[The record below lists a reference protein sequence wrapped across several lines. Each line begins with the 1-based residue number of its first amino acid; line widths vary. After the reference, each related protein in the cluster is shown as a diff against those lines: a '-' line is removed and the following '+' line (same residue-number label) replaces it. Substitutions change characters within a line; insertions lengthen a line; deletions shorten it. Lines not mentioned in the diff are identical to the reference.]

1 MTLLTINLW
10 AQDGY
15 DFPPVSQLPQT
26 DKLPDPWQ
34 FFTSDRRVTT
44 SEDWEE
50 RRSELKK
57 MFSKND
63 PIVTIYPAP
72 PNEILSED
80 YILEVNGK
88 PVDIYL
94 AKIAEVENRPDWTL
108 NPEDVGGPYS
118 FSYFDFS
125 GEVTIKITS
134 LKKPLDRLVI
144 RPLSTGIEPKVEENS
159 LTFKINKP
167 CKLSIESEGRIEPLL
182 IFANAPE
189 VNPPKKDDPNVIYFG
204 PGIHKPEKIKLS
216 SGQTLYIAG
225 GAIVKGGVDVSG
237 NDIKIR
243 GRGILCGNDWP
254 WRKGPGSMIRMSE
267 AKNVMVEGIILRGSW
282 GWTIPIYNSD
292 SVSITNVKLV
302 CSRNPNDDGIN
313 PCNSQRVYIRDCF
326 IRTDD
331 DCIAMK
337 GIKFGSTNDNVEYIT
352 VENCLLWADR
362 ARIFLLGHESRAKY
376 MRDVKFKNIDIIH
389 FSMTAFLLEP
399 GENMKLENVIFEDFR
414 INGEGQKEL
423 IRLEPTVNQYMHT
436 KVPGYIDNVIF
447 KNISV
452 TGDKGLYKIQLTGAD
467 NEHNVNNI
475 NFEEISILNQKVAAD
490 YDNLEIGQHVAN
502 INFGIIQKS
511 GRRD

>member
-26 DKLPDPWQ
+26 DKLPDSWQ

-50 RRSELKK
+50 GRSELKK

-144 RPLSTGIEPKVEENS
+144 RPLSTGIEPKVEGNS
-159 LTFKINKP
+159 FTFTINRP
-167 CKLSIESEGRIEPLL
+167 CKLSIEPDGRIEPLL

-189 VNPPKKDDPNVIYFG
+189 VNPPKQDDSNVIYFG
-204 PGIHKPEKIKLS
+204 PGIHKPEKIKLL

-237 NDIKIR
+237 DNIKIM

-267 AKNVMVEGIILRGSW
+267 AKNVRVEGIILRGSW

-376 MRDVKFKNIDIIH
+376 MRHIVLRNLDILH
-389 FSMTAFLLEP
+389 FNMTPFLFEP
-399 GENMKLENVIFEDFR
+399 GEEMSIEDVTVENVTAYADYPEQTGDRAFD
-414 INGEGQKEL
+414 L
-423 IRLEPTVNQYMHT
+423 IRLRPVVNQYMKT
-436 KVPGYIDNVIF
+436 QVPGKINNVRF
-447 KNISV
+447 KNIA
-452 TGDKGLYKIQLTGAD
+452 LTGVEKERWYPIWIKGAD
-467 NEHNVNNI
+467 AEHMVSDVTFENITWFKHLLNENSPQVKIEENTKNI
-475 NFEEISILNQKVAAD
+475 SFD
-490 YDNLEIGQHVAN
+490 
-502 INFGIIQKS
+502 
-511 GRRD
+511 